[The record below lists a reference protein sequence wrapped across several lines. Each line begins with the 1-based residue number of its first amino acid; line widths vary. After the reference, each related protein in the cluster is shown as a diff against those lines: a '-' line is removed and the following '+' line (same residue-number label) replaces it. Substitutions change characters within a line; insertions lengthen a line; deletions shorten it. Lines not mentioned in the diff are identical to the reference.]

1 MACQDASAGSATAS
15 SPNAVSISSPHITQV
30 RVPRQDDGKWMSIG
44 AMVGSILGK
53 WANKDLID
61 KAEDAEDIWREMTDT
76 MREVGIDEFTTRAQ
90 AIRECNDNIW
100 QKFCDYVLC
109 GYKPDYD
116 GILARARADASVVTL
131 SKKAEARRHAK
142 RYNVGINANVMSDF
156 LRSEILAT
164 VGAATAA
171 RENERQFMWKA
182 NTDLIGN
189 AAIRFEQAYQGR
201 LDLGAKLVSSAGE
214 NYAYLAESLRRTAEK
229 NTSGLAELGALVGAL
244 VTIFCGPDIP
254 CNENEDCCSD

>member
-30 RVPRQDDGKWMSIG
+30 RTPRQDDGHWIALGS
-44 AMVGSILGK
+44 MVGSILGK
-53 WANKDLID
+53 WSNKSLID
-61 KAEDAEDIWREMTDT
+61 KAEAAEDIWKSMTDQ
-76 MREVGIDEFTTRAQ
+76 MKDVGLDEFTTRAQ
-90 AIRECNDNIW
+90 AIRSCNDDIW
-100 QKFCDYVLC
+100 QKFCDYALC

-116 GILARARADASVVTL
+116 GILSRARADASIVTL

-142 RYNVGINANVMSDF
+142 RYNVGINGNVMSDL

-164 VGAATAA
+164 VGAASAA

-189 AAIRFEQAYQGR
+189 AAIQFERAYQGR
-201 LDLGAKLVSSAGE
+201 IDLGAKLVSSAGE

-229 NTSGLAELGALVGAL
+229 NTSGLAELGGLIGAL
-244 VTIFCGPDIP
+244 LVAFCVPSMI
-254 CNENEDCCSD
+254 CNTGEDCCS